1 MTMGIERLKTTIGRR
16 TGLAPANR
24 YSVFIPLPLLSLSS
38 GNLLGNVLSGNRG
51 LGQVFNDPRDL
62 TFLCES
68 VSLPGRTIATTDYA
82 TSPKAIK
89 MPYSYMND
97 DVSMTFMLTG
107 DMYAKNIF
115 TSWQEEIMN
124 TTSKQLS
131 FKDEYVSTVTIQ
143 QLNAKNIPV
152 YTCTLRNA
160 FPVSVSSIELSNNNE
175 NTVSRITVTF
185 AYDDWSANNFIGT
198 AVGGLLNAIGLT

>member
-38 GNLLGNVLSGNRG
+38 GNLLGNILSGNRG

-97 DVSMTFMLTG
+97 DVSMTFLLTG